1 MLFTITGKHFDITDR
16 IRAHAEEK
24 TEKLPKYYNSI
35 NQIEV
40 IIEGNGA
47 DHGVEIIARAEHSNV
62 FIAKEKGDD
71 TLTCIDMAV
80 HKLESQLRKKKEKER
95 NNKHITGV
103 SEVEQ
108 DFTEVE

>member
-1 MLFTITGKHFDITDR
+1 MLFTITGKHFEITDR
-16 IRAHAEEK
+16 IRVHAEEK

-47 DHGVEIIARAEHSNV
+47 DQGVEIIARAEHSNV
-62 FIAKEKGDD
+62 FIAKETGDD

-80 HKLESQLRKKKEKER
+80 HKLERQLRKKKEKQR
-95 NNKHITGV
+95 NNKHIPGA
-103 SEVEQ
+103 SEPET
-108 DFTEVE
+108 DLSEAS